1 MRRTHVVIAVL
12 ALGAAAAVS
21 AQRLTFT
28 PPRLLTADLTPL
40 PAPTIIGGG
49 EVLIEATIDRT
60 GRVIRPNVL
69 RGTPPYTNMVLDA
82 LATWRFEAASV
93 RSIDGKDEPVAMS
106 VAIAAVYR
114 SPVLMNAPTI
124 GEVPRDWT
132 RPSGDVAHPI
142 AMEMPNY
149 PPTAR
154 DGGVVLFEVK
164 LNEAGAM
171 TETRGVASIGGFDSA
186 ARDALSHWR
195 FKGGMYRSRPVP
207 TTAYVIFG
215 FRQPV
220 VSSSPGQQPKV
231 PPTSKPPFPPD
242 FKPDFKPVPPPKP

>member
-69 RGTPPYTNMVLDA
+69 RGTPPYTNMVLDT
-82 LATWRFEAASV
+82 LTTWRFEAASV
-93 RSIDGKDEPVAMS
+93 RSVDGRDESVDMPV
-106 VAIAAVYR
+106 VIAAVYR
-114 SPVLMNAPTI
+114 APVLMNAPTI
-124 GEVPRDWT
+124 GEVPKDWSK
-132 RPSGDVAHPI
+132 PSGDVAYPI

-154 DGGVVLFEVK
+154 DGGVVLLEVK

-171 TETRGVASIGGFDSA
+171 TDTRGVASVGGFDSA
-186 ARDALSHWR
+186 ARDALAQWR
-195 FKGGMYRSRPVP
+195 FRGAMYRSRPVP
-207 TTAYVIFG
+207 STAYVLFG

-220 VSSSPGQQPKV
+220 VSSPRLPA
-231 PPTSKPPFPPD
+231 
-242 FKPDFKPVPPPKP
+242 PPPQR